1 MSEIVKNGLV
11 KAIKSNSIDVEI
23 ISCSACAGCAISS
36 SCSMSETK
44 KRIVTIQGSF
54 VGQYQVGDKIE
65 VVMSDRLGLQAVVYA
80 FVIPLLLL
88 LITVV
93 CCHCCG
99 FDDIISGIS
108 GIIVLIPYYFALFLN
123 RNRLENK
130 FCCRL
135 KKQFKGIDNG

>member
-1 MSEIVKNGLV
+1 MGEIVKNGLV
-11 KAIKSNSIDVEI
+11 KAIKNNSIEVEI
-23 ISCSACAGCAISS
+23 VSCSACAGCAISS

-44 KRIVTIQGSF
+44 QRVVTIPCSCAE
-54 VGQYQVGDKIE
+54 QYQTGDKVE
-65 VVMSDRLGLQAVVYA
+65 VVMSDSLGLQAVVYV

-93 CCHCCG
+93 CCYSYG

-108 GIIVLIPYYFALFLN
+108 GIIILIPYYFALFLE

-135 KKQFKGIDNG
+135 KKTVQGNK

>member
-11 KAIKSNSIDVEI
+11 KAIKSNCIDVEI
-23 ISCSACAGCAISS
+23 ISCSACSGCTISS

-44 KRIVTIQGSF
+44 RRIVTIQGNYAE
-54 VGQYQVGDKIE
+54 QYQIGDKVE

-80 FVIPLLLL
+80 FVIPLVLL
-88 LITVV
+88 LIAVA
-93 CCHCCG
+93 CCHGYG

-108 GIIVLIPYYFALFLN
+108 GIIVLIPYYFVLFLN

-135 KKQFKGIDNG
+135 KNSSRD